1 LMMWRRT
8 NHISDEELDC
18 AIRAALRTETE
29 GLEPSPEVWRRVRA
43 QIENPAAD
51 AKHHSPMLWQRR
63 AASLFQGA
71 VLAVLVV
78 GLGVTVNQRSRGG
91 DLAYP
96 VAPDVVYVARARA
109 TLPKDDML
117 SMGRMVHMAQEP
129 TQPGGR
135 RVPE

>member
-1 LMMWRRT
+1 MFWTRT
-8 NHISDEELDC
+8 NRISDEELDW
-18 AIRAALRTETE
+18 AIRAALRVETE
-29 GLEPSPEVWRRVRA
+29 GLQPSPEAWQRVRA
-43 QIENPAAD
+43 RIENPAAV
-51 AKHHSPMLWQRR
+51 AARRRRPVQWQHR
-63 AASLFQGA
+63 AASLLQGA
-71 VLAVLVV
+71 VLAVVVV

-135 RVPE
+135 CVPE

>member
-1 LMMWRRT
+1 MMWRRT
-8 NHISDEELDC
+8 NHISDEELDW

-51 AKHHSPMLWQRR
+51 AKRHSPMLWQRR

-129 TQPGGR
+129 TEPGGR